1 MFVLYKYIYIYID
14 LRHSFL
20 IYLQLSTDIPSVL
33 AGTAFNI
40 DESNGGFVVHWL
52 NNKEFN
58 FTSSVEVFMQ
68 HLRKL
73 SEQQLEED
81 LDDVEVEEKEE
92 IEEKERGLRMKLDH
106 G

>member
-1 MFVLYKYIYIYID
+1 M
-14 LRHSFL
+14 
-20 IYLQLSTDIPSVL
+20 IYLQQSTDIPSVL
-33 AGTAFNI
+33 AGTAFNT
-40 DESNGGFVVHWL
+40 DEGNGGFVVHWL

-58 FTSSVEVFMQ
+58 FTSSIEVFMQ

-81 LDDVEVEEKEE
+81 FDNAEVEEQEE
-92 IEEKERGLRMKLDH
+92 MEEKERGLRMKLDH